1 MVIVPPFLPP
11 LCTSVWLAPWTPP
24 ALELELELEPP
35 PPQPAAT
42 KASAPAA
49 MPATT
54 KLRRL
59 IHPPSCRCP
68 WVEGVADSVA
78 EQVEREHREEQRAAR
93 EGEVPPRRAVDG
105 SRVREHLTPARSRRL
120 DADAEIRQCSLEQD
134 VLRNDQCRVDDDRRD
149 EVREDLA
156 EDDRPATGAA
166 RTRGLDELL
175 LAQREDLPSDD
186 AADVRPVDDDD
197 GDDHRAEPGVDE
209 ACD

>member
-11 LCTSVWLAPWTPP
+11 LWTSVWLAPWTPP
-24 ALELELELEPP
+24 ELELEPP

-54 KLRRL
+54 KLCRL

-68 WVEGVADSVA
+68 WVEGVGDSVA

-105 SRVREHLTPARSRRL
+105 SRVGEHLPPAGSRRL

-134 VLRNDQCRVDDDRRD
+134 VLRNDQCRIDDDRRD
-149 EVREDLA
+149 EAREDLA
-156 EDDRPATGAA
+156 EHHRPAAGAA
-166 RTRGLDELL
+166 RT
-175 LAQREDLPSDD
+175 
-186 AADVRPVDDDD
+186 
-197 GDDHRAEPGVDE
+197 
-209 ACD
+209 